1 MKCRIVNLIQGS
13 TEWLAY
19 RSRGLGASEW
29 PAVIQTPGAYQTR
42 ETVLQ
47 GKLGIGKAVASERL
61 SQLFALGHEIES
73 ATRAALNESQPDY
86 HFVPIVCESL
96 DHPRMFASLDGADLE
111 KRVLLEIK
119 STASRKILSEVEAGA
134 VPRIYYEQIQYQLFV
149 TGFDRALL
157 VVVNSSNGSRHEFAV
172 TPDVDRFPAI
182 VAAADQ
188 FFSEVEQRRN
198 TAASLSDDTRAQRLR
213 QVCGLLK
220 ALEDE
225 AKKLEDEKKFLADQ
239 LLCAYKATS
248 LSSDFLQIE
257 ICERAGSVDY
267 KAIPELAG
275 VDLERYRKAPTKFI
289 KVTAKGDRT

>member
-1 MKCRIVNLIQGS
+1 
-13 TEWLAY
+13 
-19 RSRGLGASEW
+19 
-29 PAVIQTPGAYQTR
+29 
-42 ETVLQ
+42 
-47 GKLGIGKAVASERL
+47 
-61 SQLFALGHEIES
+61 
-73 ATRAALNESQPDY
+73 
-86 HFVPIVCESL
+86 
-96 DHPRMFASLDGADLE
+96 MFASLDGADLE

-134 VPRIYYEQIQYQLFV
+134 VPRIYFEQIQYQLFV

-157 VVVNSSNGSRHEFAV
+157 VVVNSSNGERYEFAV

-182 VAAADQ
+182 VAAAEQ
-188 FFSEVEQRRN
+188 FFREVEQRRT
-198 TAASLSDDTRAQRLR
+198 TAASLGDDTRAQRLR
-213 QVCGLLK
+213 QVCGLIK
-220 ALEDE
+220 VLEDE

-248 LSSDFLQIE
+248 LSSDFLKIE

-267 KAIPELAG
+267 RAIPELAG